1 MSWARA
7 TVFVHIRCH
16 ADYLDDIFDWNIAMM
31 LINLPHFMFPGV
43 ELTKKN
49 IPTITYHRQK
59 PYMPYFF
66 AYCSLFL
73 VLRAE
78 NPRGLSQGSI
88 GSCGWTPPF
97 RSQLFGMYLGRDQ
110 RGCPLIRPCIK
121 HGYPWLFNYLQTGK
135 LTMLMAFLCA
145 HVSPCVI
152 DWKSSLKTRG
162 RLNLKANP
170 KFLTS
175 NRCALPL
182 GNLKNHLTFCR
193 QTLKTMRGHDRLWF
207 RYLRWFHG
215 HARTEVTDWSN
226 IMCVMNWYIY
236 KNGCKLIHSLVRDP
250 GMCCKWNMQTQIDS
264 TAS

>member
-1 MSWARA
+1 
-7 TVFVHIRCH
+7 
-16 ADYLDDIFDWNIAMM
+16 MM
-31 LINLPHFMFPGV
+31 LINLPHLMFPGV

-152 DWKSSLKTRG
+152 D
-162 RLNLKANP
+162 
-170 KFLTS
+170 
-175 NRCALPL
+175 
-182 GNLKNHLTFCR
+182 
-193 QTLKTMRGHDRLWF
+193 
-207 RYLRWFHG
+207 
-215 HARTEVTDWSN
+215 
-226 IMCVMNWYIY
+226 
-236 KNGCKLIHSLVRDP
+236 
-250 GMCCKWNMQTQIDS
+250 
-264 TAS
+264 